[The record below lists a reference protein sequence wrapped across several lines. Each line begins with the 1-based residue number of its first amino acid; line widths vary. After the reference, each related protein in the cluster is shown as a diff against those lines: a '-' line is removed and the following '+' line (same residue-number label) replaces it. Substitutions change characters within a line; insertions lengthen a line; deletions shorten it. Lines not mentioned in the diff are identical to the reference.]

1 MKSPLNKN
9 GEPSSV
15 IGTKFSCNALKS
27 KTKNE
32 LIGYLN
38 IAQYNYERVNES
50 LFNLRQYAEKLD
62 RALDKACELLS
73 HFGGCY
79 PIYERNKRITI
90 SCQESCTNNP
100 KKCWREF
107 LMKGDEE

>member
-1 MKSPLNKN
+1 MKSSLNKN

-62 RALDKACELLS
+62 KALDEACKFIEYYS
-73 HFGGCY
+73 RGCPY
-79 PIYERNKRITI
+79 AMFDYDRK
-90 SCQESCTNNP
+90 CQESCINNP
-100 KKCWREF
+100 KKCWKEYF
-107 LMKGDEE
+107 LKGDKE

>member
-1 MKSPLNKN
+1 MKTPLNKN

-38 IAQYNYERVNES
+38 IAQYNYEKVNES

-62 RALDKACELLS
+62 RALDKACEQISELS
-73 HFGGCY
+73 GC
-79 PIYERNKRITI
+79 PIWILDKDI
-90 SCQESCTNNP
+90 SCQESCTNDA
-100 KKCWREF
+100 KKCWREY
-107 LMKGDEE
+107 LMKGDEK